1 MTLLTAAGA
10 IAGTL
15 DYMAPEQL
23 DGTLPSISWDIWALG
38 VISYEMLSGARPFA
52 GPGANAVR
60 TAILRGNFV
69 PVSTNLVDTPGGLST
84 LYERVFSLGP
94 ECRPTSAK
102 MLLEDLSA
110 AFSERVSVNRVPASQ
125 HELTELP

>member
-1 MTLLTAAGA
+1 
-10 IAGTL
+10 
-15 DYMAPEQL
+15 MAPEQL

-38 VISYEMLSGARPFA
+38 VISYEMLSGSRPFA

-60 TAILRGNFV
+60 TAILHGNFV
-69 PVSTNLVDTPGGLST
+69 PVSANLPDRPGGLST
-84 LYERVFSLGP
+84 LYERVFSLGS
-94 ECRPTSAK
+94 ECRPTSAM

-110 AFSERVSVNRVPASQ
+110 AFSERASVNRVPASQ